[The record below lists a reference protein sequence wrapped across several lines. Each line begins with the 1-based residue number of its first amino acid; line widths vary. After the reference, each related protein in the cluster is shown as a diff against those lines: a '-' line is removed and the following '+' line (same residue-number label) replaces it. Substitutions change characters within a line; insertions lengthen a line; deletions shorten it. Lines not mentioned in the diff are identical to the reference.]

1 MSRTRVVELP
11 FGNVPAAQAVVNQ
24 LKLLSGEKHTLF
36 SEVRVYVFQGAR
48 SWVMYRGNDPISL
61 HVTKI
66 GKRKKN
72 VWEPVANWYAAYTLP
87 EERRR
92 GHAYRL
98 YVEMEGVALR
108 AGCRHVKSLAGSS
121 AGLGLHNALHHR
133 CWGTVPTGEV
143 FVYSP
148 LPGSEHIYPI
158 GAAPP
163 GAPLLKKLSYA
174 EINALIKQ
182 GLRYDITP

>member
-1 MSRTRVVELP
+1 MSPVELP
-11 FGNVPAAQAVVNQ
+11 FGDVPAAQAVVNVMRE
-24 LKLLSGEKHTLF
+24 LSGDKHPLF
-36 SEVRVYVFQGAR
+36 AEVRMYVFQGAR
-48 SWVMYRGNDPISL
+48 TWVLYNGDFPVSL
-61 HVTKI
+61 HCTKI

-87 EERRR
+87 AYRRR

-98 YVEMEGVALR
+98 YAEMEKEAIK

-121 AGLGLHNALHHR
+121 AGLGLHRALQHR
-133 CWGTVPTGEV
+133 CWGQVPTGEV

-148 LPGSEHIYPI
+148 LPGQEHLYPK
-158 GAAPP
+158 GAVPPQAPQE
-163 GAPLLKKLSYA
+163 LTMTKA

-182 GLRYDITP
+182 GLRYDHGK